1 VWNDDNYY
9 LVGYYERRGQIN
21 VFRVDR
27 MKSVEKADLSVDP
40 QPNGFSLSDFIETKF
55 GMYGGERVG
64 LDLRFTN
71 DLINPVLDR
80 FGMKT
85 PILRDGDDRFIAHVE
100 ASISPV
106 FFSWIFQFGDRAQ
119 ILRPAR
125 IAEDYIA
132 FLTSTLERMKQVME

>member
-1 VWNDDNYY
+1 
-9 LVGYYERRGQIN
+9 
-21 VFRVDR
+21 
-27 MKSVEKADLSVDP
+27 
-40 QPNGFSLSDFIETKF
+40 
-55 GMYGGERVG
+55 MYGGERLS

-85 PILRDGDDRFIAHVE
+85 PIIRDDDEHFIAHVE

-119 ILRPAR
+119 IVKPAR
-125 IAEDYIA
+125 IAEDYVD
-132 FLTSTLERMKQVME
+132 FLSSTLKSMKKATE